1 MEFSQV
7 VLTFLLAE
15 PEGTKACSN
24 WEREKKT
31 TLAHAQPHEF
41 LKSF

>member
-24 WEREKKT
+24 WEREKKP
-31 TLAHAQPHEF
+31 LPHAQPHVF